1 MALRAHRRPS
11 PARWPARSASDGI
24 PAGTVTVYYDYGVT
38 GQTQLCQETLSGG
51 SGDSVNYSC
60 SLASATQLPA
70 GAYTNVV
77 AAYSGGSSSNT
88 SFTYNASTS
97 SPQGFTV
104 SPASATPEN
113 TTTSL
118 TVPSLTFGSEGSP
131 AAFTGTVAG
140 PSSADGIP
148 AGTVTVYY
156 DYGVTGQ
163 TQLCQETLSGGS
175 GDSVNYSCSLASA
188 TQLPAG
194 AYTNVVAAY
203 SGGSS
208 SNTSFTYNASTSSPQ
223 GLTVSP
229 EAANTTTSLTVPG
242 LTFGSEGSPAA
253 FTGTV
258 AGPSSADGI
267 PAGTVTVYY
276 DYGVTGQTQL
286 CQETLS
292 GGSGDSVNYSCSL
305 ASATQLPAGAYTN
318 VVAAYSGGSSS
329 NTSFTYNASTS
340 SPQGFTVSPAS
351 ATPENTTTSLT
362 VPSLTFGSEGSPA
375 AFTGTVA
382 GPSSADGIPAG
393 TVTVYYDYGVTGQTQ
408 LCQETLSGGSG
419 DSVNYSCS
427 LASATQL
434 PAGAYTNV
442 VAAYSGG
449 SSSNTSFTYNA
460 STSSPQGLT
469 VSPRPENTTTSL
481 SVPGLTFGA
490 EGSPAAFTGTVA
502 GPSSAD
508 GIPAG
513 TVTVYY
519 DYGVT
524 GQTQLCQET
533 LSGGS
538 GDSVN
543 YSCSLASATQLPAG
557 AYTNVVAAYSG
568 GSSSNTSFTYNA
580 STSSP
585 QGFTVSPASATPEN
599 TTTSLSVPTLT
610 FGAEGSPAAFTGTVA
625 GPSSADGIPAGT
637 VTVYYDYGV
646 TGQTQ
651 LCQETLSGGS
661 GDSVNYSCSLASA
674 TQLPAGAYT
683 NVVAA
688 YSGGSSSNT
697 SFTYNASTS
706 SPQTGFPPGRSP
718 STTTTGSRGRPS
730 CVKRL

>member
-1 MALRAHRRPS
+1 MATPENTTTSLTVPSLTFGSEGS
-11 PARWPARSASDGI
+11 PAAFTGTVAGPSSADGV

-118 TVPSLTFGSEGSP
+118 TVP
-131 AAFTGTVAG
+131 
-140 PSSADGIP
+140 
-148 AGTVTVYY
+148 
-156 DYGVTGQ
+156 
-163 TQLCQETLSGGS
+163 
-175 GDSVNYSCSLASA
+175 
-188 TQLPAG
+188 
-194 AYTNVVAAY
+194 
-203 SGGSS
+203 
-208 SNTSFTYNASTSSPQ
+208 
-223 GLTVSP
+223 
-229 EAANTTTSLTVPG
+229 G

-258 AGPSSADGI
+258 AGPSSADGV

-362 VPSLTFGSEGSPA
+362 VPGLTFGSEGSPA

-382 GPSSADGIPAG
+382 GPSSADGVPAG

-469 VSPRPENTTTSL
+469 VSPEPANTTTSL
-481 SVPGLTFGA
+481 TVPGLTFGS
-490 EGSPAAFTGTVA
+490 EGSPVAFTGTVA

-508 GIPAG
+508 GVPAG

-599 TTTSLSVPTLT
+599 TTTSLTVPGLT
-610 FGAEGSPAAFTGTVA
+610 FGSEGSPAAFTGTVA
-625 GPSSADGIPAGT
+625 GPSTAR
-637 VTVYYDYGV
+637 
-646 TGQTQ
+646 TG
-651 LCQETLSGGS
+651 S
-661 GDSVNYSCSLASA
+661 
-674 TQLPAGAYT
+674 
-683 NVVAA
+683 
-688 YSGGSSSNT
+688 
-697 SFTYNASTS
+697 
-706 SPQTGFPPGRSP
+706 PPGRSP
-718 STTTTGSRGRPS
+718 STTTTGSPGRPS
-730 CVKRL
+730 SAKRP

>member
-1 MALRAHRRPS
+1 MPGLTFGSEGAPAAFTGTVAGPS
-11 PARWPARSASDGI
+11 SADGV
-24 PAGTVTVYYDYGVT
+24 PAGTVTVYDDYGVT

-118 TVPSLTFGSEGSP
+118 TVPTLTFGSEGSP

-140 PSSADGIP
+140 PSSADGVP
-148 AGTVTVYY
+148 AGTVTVYD

-208 SNTSFTYNASTSSPQ
+208 SNTSFTYNASTSSPL

-229 EAANTTTSLTVPG
+229 EPANTTTSLTVPG
-242 LTFGSEGSPAA
+242 LTFGSEGAPAA

-258 AGPSSADGI
+258 AGPSSADGV
-267 PAGTVTVYY
+267 PAGTVTVYD

-362 VPSLTFGSEGSPA
+362 VPTLTFGSEGSPA

-382 GPSSADGIPAG
+382 GPSSADGVPAG

-469 VSPRPENTTTSL
+469 VSPASTSANNLKIQL
-481 SVPGLTFGA
+481 SSSGLLWGIGGLYQIKVTNEAGTA
-490 EGSPAAFTGTVA
+490 TTGTLTVTDALPTGLSYLGA
-502 GPSSAD
+502 GSLPPGWHCSAT
-508 GIPAG
+508 GG
-513 TVTVYY
+513 TVTCTSTKAIAAHGV
-519 DYGVT
+519 DYLFLVVRVSARPGT
-524 GQTQLCQET
+524 SITNT
-533 LSGGS
+533 
-538 GDSVN
+538 VN
-543 YSCSLASATQLPAG
+543 LTPVGTPASN
-557 AYTNVVAAYSG
+557 Y
-568 GSSSNTSFTYNA
+568 
-580 STSSP
+580 TSSVTTKVGAFFGW
-585 QGFTVSPASATPEN
+585 GFHEMFRSHRRAWDAVRDQA
-599 TTTSLSVPTLT
+599 
-610 FGAEGSPAAFTGTVA
+610 VA
-625 GPSSADGIPAGT
+625 
-637 VTVYYDYGV
+637 V
-646 TGQTQ
+646 
-651 LCQETLSGGS
+651 
-661 GDSVNYSCSLASA
+661 
-674 TQLPAGAYT
+674 
-683 NVVAA
+683 
-688 YSGGSSSNT
+688 
-697 SFTYNASTS
+697 
-706 SPQTGFPPGRSP
+706 R
-718 STTTTGSRGRPS
+718 
-730 CVKRL
+730 RLLR